1 MIGGPAGA
9 VYGKA
14 LLIIELYPMAL
25 IEPHPTQIPISE
37 REYRTLTRGDSVG
50 DRPRLEDS
58 AYMAQLDAMVG
69 LRQVRSVYY
78 GSLITNATGEQCDSS
93 LKPIVLSTLIIV
105 TFLQLFSNFHLLDQ

>member
-1 MIGGPAGA
+1 MD
-9 VYGKA
+9 
-14 LLIIELYPMAL
+14 L
-25 IEPHPTQIPISE
+25 IEHHPTQIPISE